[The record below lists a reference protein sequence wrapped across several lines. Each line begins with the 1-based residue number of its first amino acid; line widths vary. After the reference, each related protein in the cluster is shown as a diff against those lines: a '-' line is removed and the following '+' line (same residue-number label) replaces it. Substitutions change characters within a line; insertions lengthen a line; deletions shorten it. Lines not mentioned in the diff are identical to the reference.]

1 MMDQSLTEERH
12 PHRHHRHHHHHQH
25 QRHHH
30 HHHRHQDEQVISTC
44 SERFQSSFPSSP
56 DAPRPLNQ
64 QTPSS
69 SLPQLRYIQGD
80 KIGEGA
86 YGTVYRAIDAT
97 LGGAVALKRI
107 AKHRASTPTS
117 RQLFGSATS
126 VRTLV
131 NGKDGSPSQIEGDVL
146 MSLPPHKNVCK
157 LLDSFEDNI
166 EVCVT
171 RILSLSC
178 LCLCLLLHCCC
189 FGYNGSKIEGGS
201 V

>member
-1 MMDQSLTEERH
+1 M
-12 PHRHHRHHHHHQH
+12 
-25 QRHHH
+25 
-30 HHHRHQDEQVISTC
+30 
-44 SERFQSSFPSSP
+44 
-56 DAPRPLNQ
+56 
-64 QTPSS
+64 
-69 SLPQLRYIQGD
+69 
-80 KIGEGA
+80 
-86 YGTVYRAIDAT
+86 YRAIDAT

-107 AKHRASTPTS
+107 AKHRATTS

-171 RILSLSC
+171 TNPFVVLSVMPPVA
-178 LCLCLLLHCCC
+178 LLL
-189 FGYNGSKIEGGS
+189 FW